1 MHLFL
6 RLFGSLILWA
16 CMAIILVLVVLLP
29 RETESH
35 RVGVKDV
42 MSYHFTWD
50 GYKQN
55 IYDYVKEVKTKKSL
69 GTTVFNQP
77 VETELLLYFKRSI
90 AILLP
95 AMLLS
100 IMIGIYKGVFD
111 YQFQNNKIGRLF
123 GRGSTWLGQ
132 AVPDFF
138 LIFLFQTLLSLAIS
152 HSLLPRVDLYGND
165 KWYSIFL
172 PILFLSMYP
181 AFIIAKYTYQ
191 ALDEE
196 DEKDYIKTAKAKGV
210 PDRVILWRH
219 ILKNCYPKLLQHF
232 MPVILTLF
240 SGMFIVEFLT
250 SYHGIGYRLI
260 AAIHIKSK
268 FFAGEAFPI
277 DVPAVIGFS
286 LLIMALLLFAQWTQQ
301 LLEFFLN
308 PKKGERL

>member
-1 MHLFL
+1 MHLCL
-6 RLFGSLILWA
+6 RLFGSLLLWG
-16 CMAIILVLVVLLP
+16 CMAIILILVILLP

-55 IYDYVKEVKTKKSL
+55 IYDYVEGVKTKKSL

-95 AMLLS
+95 AFLLS

-111 YQFQNNKIGRLF
+111 YRFQNNKIGRLF

-138 LIFLFQTLLSLAIS
+138 LIFLFQALLSLAIS

-181 AFIIAKYTYQ
+181 AFIIAKYTFQ
-191 ALDEE
+191 ALEEE

-232 MPVILTLF
+232 MPIVLILF
-240 SGMFIVEFLT
+240 SGMFVVEFLT
-250 SYHGIGYRLI
+250 LYHGIGYRLI
-260 AAIHIKSK
+260 AAIHIKNK
-268 FFAGEAFPI
+268 FMAGEAFPI

-286 LLIMALLLFAQWTQQ
+286 LLIMVLLLFAQWIHQ

-308 PKKGERL
+308 PKRGERL

>member
-1 MHLFL
+1 
-6 RLFGSLILWA
+6 
-16 CMAIILVLVVLLP
+16 MAIILILVILLP

-55 IYDYVKEVKTKKSL
+55 IYDYVEVVKTKKSL

-95 AMLLS
+95 ALLLS

-111 YQFQNNKIGRLF
+111 YRFQHNKIGRLF
-123 GRGSTWLGQ
+123 GRVSTWLGQ

-181 AFIIAKYTYQ
+181 AFIIAKYTFQ
-191 ALDEE
+191 ALEEE

-210 PDRVILWRH
+210 PDRVVLWRH

-232 MPVILTLF
+232 MPIILILF
-240 SGMFIVEFLT
+240 SGMFVVEFLT
-250 SYHGIGYRLI
+250 LYHGIGYRLI
-260 AAIHIKSK
+260 AAIHIKNK
-268 FFAGEAFPI
+268 FMAGEAFPI
-277 DVPAVIGFS
+277 DVPAIIGFS
-286 LLIMALLLFAQWTQQ
+286 LLIMVLLLFAQWIHQ

-308 PKKGERL
+308 PKRGERL